1 MRWARDLPRWARA
14 LLITLIVVAAV
25 VVIIRVLLDP
35 IATHYTRKALAEAEG
50 VRGDLQGVHVTVF
63 PPGYQVRRLKII
75 EHPRGDWKH
84 PLFYAEEIR
93 VAVDWRALLHRRI
106 AARVRIDEPKIVLNK
121 RSEEQ
126 VEKVKEKAKEK
137 AKAGIPDLNAAL
149 GKVMPAQ
156 VTRIEVRKGELLYR
170 DLNAPRQPEI
180 WIHGLEMAVENVTT
194 RPELAHGRPATV
206 SGLARLGRS
215 GDLTFFV
222 SADPFH
228 RNPDFAGQAAVR
240 GWKVAELYDLVQPA
254 TKLQT
259 PEGTLDLFVEF
270 RSTNGLITG
279 GVKPVLK
286 NVKVRPTDDGLGNKL
301 KAWVADTGLHLFSD
315 RVPDRNAVVTV
326 IPIKGRVT
334 DPNVQVWP
342 TVLGVI
348 RNAFVEGISS
358 GFAHLPPPTA
368 EKKQGKLEQAKE
380 ALKKDKGPPKAQP
393 EQPEQKKDKE

>member
-1 MRWARDLPRWARA
+1 MRWVRDLPRWARA

-35 IATHYTRKALAEAEG
+35 IATHYTRKALADAEG

-137 AKAGIPDLNAAL
+137 AKAGVPDLNAAL

-228 RNPDFAGQAAVR
+228 HNPDFAGQAAVR

-286 NVKVRPTDDGLGNKL
+286 NVKVRPTEEGLDNKL

-326 IPIKGRVT
+326 IPNKGRIE

-348 RNAFVEGISS
+348 RNAFVEGITS

-368 EKKQGKLEQAKE
+368 QKEQGKLEQTKN

-393 EQPEQKKDKE
+393 EPQEEKK

>member
-1 MRWARDLPRWARA
+1 MRRVRDLPRWARA
-14 LLITLIVVAAV
+14 LLLALIVVAAI
-25 VVIIRVLLDP
+25 VVIIRVVLDP
-35 IATHYTRKALAEAEG
+35 VATHYTRKALAESDA

-63 PPGYQVRRLKII
+63 PPGYEVRRLKVI
-75 EHPRGDWKH
+75 EHPGGDWKH

-93 VAVDWRALLHRRI
+93 VGVDWRALLHRRI
-106 AARVRIDEPKIVLNK
+106 AARARIDRPKLVLNK

-137 AKAGIPDLNAAL
+137 AKAGIPDVNAAL

-156 VTRIEVRKGELLYR
+156 VTRIEVRGGEVLYR
-170 DLNAPRQPEI
+170 DLNAPRRPEI

-194 RPELAHGRPATV
+194 RPELARGRPAMV
-206 SGLARLGRS
+206 SGQGKLGRS

-228 RNPDFAGQAAVR
+228 HNPDFAGQFAVR
-240 GWKVAELYDLVQPA
+240 GWKVAELYDLVEPA

-259 PEGTLDLFVEF
+259 PEGTLDLFTEF

-286 NVKVRPTDDGLGNKL
+286 NVKVRPTEEGLGNKL
-301 KAWVADTGLHLFSD
+301 KAWIADTGLHLFSD

-326 IPIKGRVT
+326 IPIKGRVQ

-358 GFAHLPPPTA
+358 GFAHLPPATA
-368 EKKQGKLEQAKE
+368 EKEQGKLEQVKN

-393 EQPEQKKDKE
+393 APQEEKK